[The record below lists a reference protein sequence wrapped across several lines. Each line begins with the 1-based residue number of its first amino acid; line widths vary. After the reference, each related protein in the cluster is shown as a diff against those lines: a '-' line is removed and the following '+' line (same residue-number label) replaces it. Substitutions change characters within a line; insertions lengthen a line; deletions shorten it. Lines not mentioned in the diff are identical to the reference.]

1 MSDID
6 PEFAF
11 MSPNFVLTNTETGKA
26 FFEMKR
32 KTPTEDDCYYLF
44 KFYDEN
50 MPDED
55 AKAKVHRVF
64 EEIMCPLAVTMGIRM
79 FSLDEMM
86 ERATERVKE
95 FLRSSEQLPDE
106 QTDVSIEIFDH
117 ASKKLGEL
125 IVGINA
131 KLVEVEQRSGGTQ
144 T

>member
-1 MSDID
+1 MSDTD
-6 PEFAF
+6 LKFAF
-11 MSPNFVLTNTETGKA
+11 MSPNFVLTNTETGKP

-64 EEIMCPLAVTMGIRM
+64 EEIMCPMAATMGIRM
-79 FSLDEMM
+79 FSLDEML

-95 FLRSSEQLPDE
+95 LLRSSEQLPEE
-106 QTDVSIEIFDH
+106 QTDASIEIFDH
-117 ASKKLGEL
+117 ASEKLGEL
-125 IVGINA
+125 IVGIDA
-131 KLVEVEQRSGGTQ
+131 KLVEVEPRA
-144 T
+144 

>member
-11 MSPNFVLTNTETGKA
+11 MSPNFVLTNRKTGKP

-32 KTPTEDDCYYLF
+32 KTPTEDECYYLF

-55 AKAKVHRVF
+55 AMVKVHRVF
-64 EEIMCPLAVTMGIRM
+64 EEVMCPIAANIGIGM
-79 FSLDEMM
+79 FSLDEML

-95 FLRSSEQLPDE
+95 ILLSSEQLPEE
-106 QTDVSIEIFDH
+106 QIDVSIEIFDH
-117 ASKKLGEL
+117 ASKRLGDL
-125 IVGINA
+125 VLGINA
-131 KLVEVEQRSGGTQ
+131 KLLDVEPRAQ
-144 T
+144 